1 MKRFFCLAIVLAAAW
16 NLAFSQ
22 TEGKSSGKFSIG
34 AFGAYNLNLHNASF
48 LDIPTAPV
56 FAPRTGAPYEPTAF
70 GNASSGGVALGALVM
85 YNFTDELALSLRLG
99 YGSHDA
105 AFRTTATY
113 PVGRTDGTTA
123 EATSEYT
130 INASIGALSI
140 EPLVSYRIVAG
151 LQAYLGVRVNV
162 VAGNS
167 FDQRETLI
175 APSDGGFDQSR
186 NRSRNI
192 RTGAIPQLQSLWFSS
207 VAGLGYDIPLSDAL
221 VLSPEAFYSLGFT
234 QIVQGINWNINTV
247 RGGIS
252 LRYRL

>member
-1 MKRFFCLAIVLAAAW
+1 MKRIFSVAVLLVAAC

-22 TEGKSSGKFSIG
+22 TEGKQAGKLSIG
-34 AFGAYNLNLHNASF
+34 AFGAYNLSFHNASF

-70 GNASSGGVALGALVM
+70 GNTSSGGAAFGALVM
-85 YNFTDELALSLRLG
+85 YNFTEELALSLRLG

-105 AFRTTATY
+105 AFRTTSTY

-123 EATSEYT
+123 DATSEYT

-151 LQAYLGVRVNV
+151 LQAYLGVRLNV
-162 VAGNS
+162 VTGNS
-167 FDQRETLI
+167 FDQRETLL
-175 APSDGGFDQSR
+175 APTDGGFDQNR

-192 RTGAIPQLQSLWFSS
+192 RTGAIPQLQSLWFSG

-221 VLSPEAFYSLGFT
+221 VLSPEAFYSLGLN
-234 QIVQGINWNINTV
+234 QIVQGINWNMNTL